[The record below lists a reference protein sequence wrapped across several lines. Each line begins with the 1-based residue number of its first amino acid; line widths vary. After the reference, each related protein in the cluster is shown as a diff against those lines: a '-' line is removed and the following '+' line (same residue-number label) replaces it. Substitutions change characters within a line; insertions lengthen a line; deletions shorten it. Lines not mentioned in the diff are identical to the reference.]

1 MKKGRFI
8 FIAAVALALCV
19 MFGAALGVFW
29 NPMSGQIYDLSMQ
42 YWEGEAVPED
52 WVYDQKG
59 WAVFTQEGDKRRELE
74 PNGWGGF
81 SALEYPGQTVYFSRT
96 MVEDLESPS
105 LRLDGGN
112 RTFSVF
118 LDDALIYTDCPE
130 LDNRIGFL
138 RLPVLDYYRDDVLLT
153 LPQDYVGKTL
163 TIAQSGE
170 SEIEGGAVYPC
181 IVTLSCGYADES
193 RLIAESFQTAVPAS
207 LAFAA
212 GAALLAMALWRAAR
226 GKLDVT
232 LLCGA
237 LTAFLYEGSQISGPS
252 FFLQYFG
259 PSGVNY
265 LPTLC
270 RNLSLLNLL
279 CLLAYKLTSWRR
291 VPLWA
296 VAAGMGA
303 STLTEFALIYM
314 EKYVPFLDAAFF
326 LFAIAGLLWALACG
340 FWEWRESRFFRIFCP
355 LAVGGTA
362 LLGTSSLVSAI
373 ASGNL
378 DTGPILQ
385 LELGSVGY
393 FLWPL
398 VPVFIASAFLAA
410 AVELVSEELAART
423 EAKLLAQ
430 QGKMSRQSYEAMRR
444 QNQEV
449 MMLRHDM
456 AKHYKV
462 LRQMTEDPQVAGYL
476 DELIGENEKIR
487 PVIQSGNETLDII
500 LNSKLGE
507 AAGHGIVVE
516 TIRARAPESLPLS
529 DAELCSLVMNIM
541 DNAIEA
547 ASAPGVER
555 RYIKLDLHVENSFFV
570 FTCENSSTLE
580 WAQKESAPGHGLGR
594 SVIRRIAERYGNLLN
609 TEYGD
614 GYYKVSVLLPLH
626 RPLK

>member
-1 MKKGRFI
+1 MAI
-8 FIAAVALALCV
+8 VMAALCAA
-19 MFGAALGVFW
+19 FGAALGVFW
-29 NPMSGQIYDLSMQ
+29 DPMSDQIYDFSMQ

-59 WAVFTQEGDKRRELE
+59 WTVFTQEGGRRRELT

-96 MVEDLESPS
+96 MTEDLDSPS
-105 LRLDGGN
+105 LRLDGGD

-130 LDNRIGFL
+130 LDNRIGSL

-153 LPQDYVGKTL
+153 LPQGYMGKTL

-170 SEIEGGAVYPC
+170 SEIEGGAVYPS

-212 GAALLAMALWRAAR
+212 GAALLALALWRAAR

-237 LTAFLYEGSQISGPS
+237 LAAFLYEGSQMSGPS

-259 PSGVNY
+259 PSDINY

-270 RNLSLLNLL
+270 RELTLVNLL
-279 CLLAYKLTSWRR
+279 CLLAYKFTGWRR

-296 VAAGMGA
+296 AAAGMGA
-303 STLTEFALIYM
+303 STLTEFVLLSM
-314 EKYVPFLDAAFF
+314 GKYVSFLDTAFF
-326 LFAIAGLLWALACG
+326 LFAIVGLLAALG
-340 FWEWRESRFFRIFCP
+340 LGLWEWKRGSRFYAVFCP
-355 LAVGGTA
+355 VAAGGTA
-362 LLGTSSLVSAI
+362 LVSTMALVSSA
-373 ASGNL
+373 AAGGL
-378 DTGPILQ
+378 GKAGQQ
-385 LELGSVGY
+385 LALGAFGY

-398 VPVFIASAFLAA
+398 VPAFMAAAFLAA
-410 AVELVSEELAART
+410 VVQMVSEELAART
-423 EAKLLAQ
+423 EARLLAQ

-449 MMLRHDM
+449 MLLRHDM
-456 AKHYKV
+456 ARHYKV
-462 LRQMTEDPQVAGYL
+462 LRQMTAEPQVAGYL

-507 AAGHGIVVE
+507 AAGHGIATE
-516 TIRARAPESLPLS
+516 AIRARAPESLPLS

-547 ASAPGVER
+547 ASAPGLER
-555 RYIKLDLHVENSFFV
+555 RHIRLDLHVENSFFV
-570 FTCENSSTLE
+570 FTCENSCTLE

>member
-1 MKKGRFI
+1 MIKRRFI
-8 FIAAVALALCV
+8 IMAIVMAALCAA
-19 MFGAALGVFW
+19 FGAALGVFW
-29 NPMSGQIYDLSMQ
+29 DPMSDRIYDLSMQ

-59 WAVFTQEGDKRRELE
+59 WTVFTQEGDKRRELE
-74 PNGWGGF
+74 SNGWGGF
-81 SALEYPGQTVYFSRT
+81 SALQYPGQTVYFSRT
-96 MVEDLESPS
+96 MTEDLDSPS

-118 LDDALIYTDCPE
+118 LDDSLIYTDCPE
-130 LDNRIGFL
+130 LDNRIGSL
-138 RLPVLDYYRDDVLLT
+138 RLPVLDYYRDDVMMP

-212 GAALLAMALWRAAR
+212 GAALLALALWRAAR
-226 GKLDVT
+226 GKLDPT
-232 LLCGA
+232 LICGA
-237 LTAFLYEGSQISGPS
+237 FAAFLYEGSQMSGPS

-259 PSGVNY
+259 GSDINY

-279 CLLAYKLTSWRR
+279 CLLACKLTGWRR

-296 VAAGMGA
+296 AVAGMGA
-303 STLTEFALIYM
+303 STLTEFVLLSM
-314 EKYVPFLDAAFF
+314 GKYVSFLDTAFF
-326 LFAIAGLLWALACG
+326 LFAIAGLLWAIACG

-355 LAVGGTA
+355 LAAGGTA
-362 LLGTSSLVSAI
+362 LLGALSLVSAI
-373 ASGNL
+373 SSGNL
-378 DTGPILQ
+378 GTELARQ
-385 LELGSVGY
+385 WELGAVGY
-393 FLWPL
+393 FLLPL
-398 VPVFIASAFLAA
+398 VPVFMASAFLAA
-410 AVELVSEELAART
+410 VVDLVQEELAART
-423 EAKLLAQ
+423 EARLLAQ

-449 MMLRHDM
+449 MLLRLDM
-456 AKHYKV
+456 AMHYTV
-462 LRQMTEDPQVAGYL
+462 LRQMTEEPQVAGYL

-507 AAGHGIVVE
+507 AAGHGVAAEV
-516 TIRARAPESLPLS
+516 IRARAPESLPLS

-555 RYIKLDLHVENSFFV
+555 RYIRLDLHVENSFFV

-580 WAQKESAPGHGLGR
+580 WAQKESAPGRGLGR
-594 SVIRRIAERYGNLLN
+594 SVIRRITERYGNLLN

-614 GYYKVSVLLPLH
+614 GCYKVSVLLPLH

>member
-1 MKKGRFI
+1 MIKRRFI
-8 FIAAVALALCV
+8 IMAIVMAALCAA
-19 MFGAALGVFW
+19 FGAALGVFW
-29 NPMSGQIYDLSMQ
+29 DPMSDRIYDLSMQ

-59 WAVFTQEGDKRRELE
+59 WTVFTQEGDKRRELE
-74 PNGWGGF
+74 SNGWGGF
-81 SALEYPGQTVYFSRT
+81 SALQYPGQTVYFSRT
-96 MVEDLESPS
+96 MTEDLDSPS

-118 LDDALIYTDCPE
+118 LDDSLIYTDCPE
-130 LDNRIGFL
+130 LDNRIGSL
-138 RLPVLDYYRDDVLLT
+138 RLPVLDYYRDDVMMP

-212 GAALLAMALWRAAR
+212 GAALLALALWRAAR
-226 GKLDVT
+226 GKLDPT
-232 LLCGA
+232 LICGA
-237 LTAFLYEGSQISGPS
+237 FAAFLYEGSQMSGPS

-259 PSGVNY
+259 GSDINY

-279 CLLAYKLTSWRR
+279 CLLACKLTGWRR

-296 VAAGMGA
+296 AVAGMGA
-303 STLTEFALIYM
+303 STLTEFVLLSM
-314 EKYVPFLDAAFF
+314 GKYVSFLDTAFF
-326 LFAIAGLLWALACG
+326 LFAIAGLLWAIACG

-355 LAVGGTA
+355 LAAGGTA
-362 LLGTSSLVSAI
+362 LLGALSLVSAI
-373 ASGNL
+373 SSGNL
-378 DTGPILQ
+378 GTELARQ
-385 LELGSVGY
+385 WELGAVGY
-393 FLWPL
+393 FLLPL
-398 VPVFIASAFLAA
+398 VPVFMASAFLAA
-410 AVELVSEELAART
+410 VVDLVQEELAART
-423 EAKLLAQ
+423 EARLLAQ

-449 MMLRHDM
+449 MLLRHDM

-462 LRQMTEDPQVAGYL
+462 LRQMTEEPQVAGYL

-507 AAGHGIVVE
+507 AAGHGVAAEV
-516 TIRARAPESLPLS
+516 IRARAPESLPLS

-555 RYIKLDLHVENSFFV
+555 RYIRLDLHVENSFFV

-580 WAQKESAPGHGLGR
+580 WAQKESAPGRGLGR
-594 SVIRRIAERYGNLLN
+594 SVIRRITERYGNLLN

-614 GYYKVSVLLPLH
+614 GCYKVSVLLPLH

>member
-1 MKKGRFI
+1 MAI
-8 FIAAVALALCV
+8 VMAALCAA
-19 MFGAALGVFW
+19 FGAALGVFW
-29 NPMSGQIYDLSMQ
+29 DPMSDRIYDLSMP

-59 WAVFTQEGDKRRELE
+59 WTVFTQEGDKRRELE
-74 PNGWGGF
+74 SNGWGGF
-81 SALEYPGQTVYFSRT
+81 SALQYPGQTVYFSRT
-96 MVEDLESPS
+96 MTEDLDSPS

-118 LDDALIYTDCPE
+118 LDDSLIYTDCPE
-130 LDNRIGFL
+130 LDNRIGSL
-138 RLPVLDYYRDDVLLT
+138 RLPVLDYYRDDVMMP

-212 GAALLAMALWRAAR
+212 GAALLALALWRAAR
-226 GKLDVT
+226 GKLDPT
-232 LLCGA
+232 LICGA
-237 LTAFLYEGSQISGPS
+237 FAAFLYEGSQMSGPS

-259 PSGVNY
+259 GSDINY

-279 CLLAYKLTSWRR
+279 CLLACKLTGWRR

-296 VAAGMGA
+296 AVAGMGA
-303 STLTEFALIYM
+303 STLTEFVLLSM
-314 EKYVPFLDAAFF
+314 GKYVSFLDTAFF
-326 LFAIAGLLWALACG
+326 LFAIAGLLWAIACG

-355 LAVGGTA
+355 LAAGGTA
-362 LLGTSSLVSAI
+362 LLGALSLVSAI
-373 ASGNL
+373 SSGNL
-378 DTGPILQ
+378 GT
-385 LELGSVGY
+385 ELARQWDVGAVGY
-393 FLWPL
+393 FLLPL
-398 VPVFIASAFLAA
+398 VPVFMASAFLAA
-410 AVELVSEELAART
+410 VVDLVQEELAART
-423 EAKLLAQ
+423 EARLLAQ

-449 MMLRHDM
+449 MLLRHDM

-462 LRQMTEDPQVAGYL
+462 LRQMTEEPQVAGYL

-507 AAGHGIVVE
+507 AAGHGVAAEV
-516 TIRARAPESLPLS
+516 IRARAPESLPLS

-555 RYIKLDLHVENSFFV
+555 RYIRLDLHVENSFFV

-580 WAQKESAPGHGLGR
+580 WAQKESAPGRGLGR
-594 SVIRRIAERYGNLLN
+594 SVIRRITERYGNLLN

-614 GYYKVSVLLPLH
+614 GCYKVSVLLPLH

>member
-1 MKKGRFI
+1 MCSSD
-8 FIAAVALALCV
+8 L
-19 MFGAALGVFW
+19 
-29 NPMSGQIYDLSMQ
+29 YDLSMQ

-59 WAVFTQEGDKRRELE
+59 WTVFTQEGDKRRELE
-74 PNGWGGF
+74 SNGWGGF
-81 SALEYPGQTVYFSRT
+81 SALQYPGQTVYFSRT
-96 MVEDLESPS
+96 MTEDLDSPS

-118 LDDALIYTDCPE
+118 LDDSLIYTDCPE
-130 LDNRIGFL
+130 LDNRIGSL
-138 RLPVLDYYRDDVLLT
+138 RLPVLDYYRDDVMMP

-212 GAALLAMALWRAAR
+212 GAALLALALWRAAR
-226 GKLDVT
+226 GKLDPT
-232 LLCGA
+232 LICGA
-237 LTAFLYEGSQISGPS
+237 FAAFLYEGSQMSGPS

-259 PSGVNY
+259 GSDINY

-279 CLLAYKLTSWRR
+279 CLLACKLTGWRR

-296 VAAGMGA
+296 AVAGMGA
-303 STLTEFALIYM
+303 STLTEFVLLSM
-314 EKYVPFLDAAFF
+314 GKYVSFLDTAFF
-326 LFAIAGLLWALACG
+326 LFAIAGLLWAIACG

-355 LAVGGTA
+355 LAAGGTA
-362 LLGTSSLVSAI
+362 LLGALSLVSAI
-373 ASGNL
+373 SSGNL
-378 DTGPILQ
+378 GTELARQ
-385 LELGSVGY
+385 WELGAVGY
-393 FLWPL
+393 FLLPL
-398 VPVFIASAFLAA
+398 VPVFMASAFLAA
-410 AVELVSEELAART
+410 VVDLVQEELAART
-423 EAKLLAQ
+423 EARLLAQ

-449 MMLRHDM
+449 MLLRHDM

-462 LRQMTEDPQVAGYL
+462 LRQMTEEPQVAGYL

-507 AAGHGIVVE
+507 AAGHGVAAEV
-516 TIRARAPESLPLS
+516 IRARAPESLPLS

-555 RYIKLDLHVENSFFV
+555 RYIRLDLHVENSFFV

-580 WAQKESAPGHGLGR
+580 WAQKESAPGRGLGR
-594 SVIRRIAERYGNLLN
+594 SVIRRITERYGNLLN

-614 GYYKVSVLLPLH
+614 GCYKVSVLLPLH

>member
-1 MKKGRFI
+1 MAI
-8 FIAAVALALCV
+8 VMAALCAA
-19 MFGAALGVFW
+19 FGAALGVFW
-29 NPMSGQIYDLSMQ
+29 DPMSDRIYDLSMQ

-59 WAVFTQEGDKRRELE
+59 WTVFTQEGDKRRELE
-74 PNGWGGF
+74 SNGWGGF
-81 SALEYPGQTVYFSRT
+81 SALQYPGQTVYFSRT
-96 MVEDLESPS
+96 MTEDLDSPS

-118 LDDALIYTDCPE
+118 LDDSLIYTDCPE
-130 LDNRIGFL
+130 LDNRIGSL
-138 RLPVLDYYRDDVLLT
+138 RLPVLDYYRDDVMMP

-212 GAALLAMALWRAAR
+212 GAALLALALWRAAR
-226 GKLDVT
+226 GKLDPT
-232 LLCGA
+232 LICGA
-237 LTAFLYEGSQISGPS
+237 FAAFLYEGSQMSGPS

-259 PSGVNY
+259 GSDINY

-279 CLLAYKLTSWRR
+279 CLLACKLTGWRR

-296 VAAGMGA
+296 AVAGMGA
-303 STLTEFALIYM
+303 STLTEFVLLSM
-314 EKYVPFLDAAFF
+314 GKYVSFLDTAFF
-326 LFAIAGLLWALACG
+326 LFAIAGLLWAIACG

-355 LAVGGTA
+355 LAAGGTA
-362 LLGTSSLVSAI
+362 LLGALSLVSAI
-373 ASGNL
+373 SSGNL
-378 DTGPILQ
+378 GTELARQ
-385 LELGSVGY
+385 WELGAVGY
-393 FLWPL
+393 FLLPL
-398 VPVFIASAFLAA
+398 VPVFMASAFLAA
-410 AVELVSEELAART
+410 VVDLVQEELAART
-423 EAKLLAQ
+423 EARLLAQ

-449 MMLRHDM
+449 MLLRHDM

-462 LRQMTEDPQVAGYL
+462 LRQMTEEPQVAGYL

-507 AAGHGIVVE
+507 AAGHGVAAEV
-516 TIRARAPESLPLS
+516 IRARAPESLPLS

-555 RYIKLDLHVENSFFV
+555 RYIRLDLHVENSFFV

-580 WAQKESAPGHGLGR
+580 WAQKESAPGRGLGR
-594 SVIRRIAERYGNLLN
+594 SVIRRITERYGNLLN

-614 GYYKVSVLLPLH
+614 GCYKVSVLLPLH

>member
-1 MKKGRFI
+1 MIKRRFI
-8 FIAAVALALCV
+8 IMAIVMAALCAA
-19 MFGAALGVFW
+19 FGAALGVFW
-29 NPMSGQIYDLSMQ
+29 DPMSDRIYDLSMQ

-59 WAVFTQEGDKRRELE
+59 WTVFTQEGDKRRELE
-74 PNGWGGF
+74 SNGWGGF
-81 SALEYPGQTVYFSRT
+81 SALQYPGQTVYFSRT
-96 MVEDLESPS
+96 MTEDLDSPS

-118 LDDALIYTDCPE
+118 LDDSLIYTDCPE
-130 LDNRIGFL
+130 LDNRIGSL
-138 RLPVLDYYRDDVLLT
+138 RLPVLDYYRDDVMMP

-212 GAALLAMALWRAAR
+212 GAALLALALWRAAR
-226 GKLDVT
+226 GKLDPT
-232 LLCGA
+232 LICGA
-237 LTAFLYEGSQISGPS
+237 FAAFLYEGSQMSGPS

-259 PSGVNY
+259 GSDINY

-279 CLLAYKLTSWRR
+279 CLLACKLTGWRR

-296 VAAGMGA
+296 AVAGMGA
-303 STLTEFALIYM
+303 STLTEFVLLSM
-314 EKYVPFLDAAFF
+314 GKYVSFLDTAFF
-326 LFAIAGLLWALACG
+326 LFAIAGLLWAIACG

-355 LAVGGTA
+355 LAAGGTA
-362 LLGTSSLVSAI
+362 LLGALSLVSAI
-373 ASGNL
+373 SSGNL
-378 DTGPILQ
+378 GTELARQ
-385 LELGSVGY
+385 WELGAVGY
-393 FLWPL
+393 FLLPL
-398 VPVFIASAFLAA
+398 VPVFMASAFLAA
-410 AVELVSEELAART
+410 VVDLVQEELAART
-423 EAKLLAQ
+423 EARLLAQ

-449 MMLRHDM
+449 MLLRHAM

-462 LRQMTEDPQVAGYL
+462 LRQMTEEPQVAGYL

-507 AAGHGIVVE
+507 AAGHGVAAEV
-516 TIRARAPESLPLS
+516 IRARAPESLPLS

-555 RYIKLDLHVENSFFV
+555 RYIRLDLHVENSFFV

-580 WAQKESAPGHGLGR
+580 WAQKESAPGRGLGR
-594 SVIRRIAERYGNLLN
+594 SVIRRITERYGNLLN

-614 GYYKVSVLLPLH
+614 GCYKVSVLLPLH